1 MFRRDKSFLAQRFCC
16 LATKCTYH
24 WIVCWHQFQLP
35 DNNSYTPLL
44 SGQFRFFAKV
54 TGALLTRVTVVP
66 TQPIKTLN
74 LLRSER
80 TVYAVSNSWMET
92 KQAVLPLSAPVSTSI
107 LLCFGNRHN
116 HITVFD
122 ETVFVSSMTLYQQA
136 GQAGTNSQFLN
147 QILQIRIQ
155 KRLLGFSQTRH
166 SAQNC
171 ADRASYPLK
180 ALWPTRG
187 PVPSSPLSF
196 CQSFHRLFLQ
206 PAESGVFSNLFV
218 DTARFLW

>member
-1 MFRRDKSFLAQRFCC
+1 MLQSNRLYSVQRCNRTACIPRMQFKGLGVPQQAFCN
-16 LATKCTYH
+16 ANG
-24 WIVCWHQFQLP
+24 VCIDRHIACRCYEASQRAFQNLKIILQSRP
-35 DNNSYTPLL
+35 SAFKFNLK
-44 SGQFRFFAKV
+44 R
-54 TGALLTRVTVVP
+54 TV
-66 TQPIKTLN
+66 IF
-74 LLRSER
+74 LLRRFLRLHS
-80 TVYAVSNSWMET
+80 
-92 KQAVLPLSAPVSTSI
+92 
-107 LLCFGNRHN
+107 
-116 HITVFD
+116 
-122 ETVFVSSMTLYQQA
+122 QQA
-136 GQAGTNSQFLN
+136 GQVGTNSQFLN

-155 KRLLGFSQTRH
+155 KRLLGFSQTRY